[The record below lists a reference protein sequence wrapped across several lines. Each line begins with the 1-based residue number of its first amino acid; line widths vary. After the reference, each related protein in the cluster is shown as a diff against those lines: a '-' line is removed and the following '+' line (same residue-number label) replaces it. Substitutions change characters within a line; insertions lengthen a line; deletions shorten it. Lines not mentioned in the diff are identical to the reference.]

1 MLGYPPVIL
10 FFEVADC
17 DDPSSTSHGKLG
29 FVGRPSHARCSSVD
43 SQQYQSRLPTSLW
56 GGLPDV
62 CISVLRAGD
71 NPTGRGSDVDAS
83 DCFVVTAKFVLE
95 GELVGGGGVELD
107 IGVPRD
113 GESAAVGG
121 EGVVGNGRVEEV
133 VHLGRSHYRIDRR
146 GGLSTVD
153 VVVVGG
159 EEEDLPGG
167 GDDGE
172 VGLDGLTCIG
182 LSASGDVDQRGTWS
196 LEVPPLH
203 FSRFINHINTSQYH
217 NSRLQ
222 SQPLTT
228 WRRP

>member
-29 FVGRPSHARCSSVD
+29 LVGRPSHARCSSVD

-159 EEEDLPGG
+159 EEDLPGG

-182 LSASGDVDQRGTWS
+182 LSASGDVDQLGSWRY
-196 LEVPPLH
+196 LH
-203 FSRFINHINTSQYH
+203 FTFRDSSNTSTPH
-217 NSRLQ
+217 NTTTSVSSHSR
-222 SQPLTT
+222 
-228 WRRP
+228 

>member
-29 FVGRPSHARCSSVD
+29 LVGRPSHARCSSVD

-83 DCFVVTAKFVLE
+83 DCLVVTAKFVLE

-153 VVVVGG
+153 VVVGG

-172 VGLDGLTCIG
+172 VGSDGLTCIG

-196 LEVPPLH
+196 YLH
-203 FSRFINHINTSQYH
+203 FTFRYSSTTSTPHNTTTPVSSHSR
-217 NSRLQ
+217 
-222 SQPLTT
+222 
-228 WRRP
+228 

>member
-1 MLGYPPVIL
+1 MLGYPPVVL

-29 FVGRPSHARCSSVD
+29 LVGRPSHARCSSVD
-43 SQQYQSRLPTSLW
+43 SQQYQSRLPASLW

-107 IGVPRD
+107 IRVPRN

-153 VVVVGG
+153 VVGG
-159 EEEDLPGG
+159 EEPGG

-182 LSASGDVDQRGTWS
+182 LSASGDVDQRGTWRD
-196 LEVPPLH
+196 LH
-203 FSRFINHINTSQYH
+203 FTFRDSSTTSTPHNTTTPVSSHSR
-217 NSRLQ
+217 
-222 SQPLTT
+222 
-228 WRRP
+228 